1 MCIRDRGKT
10 VAFNSDGE
18 NRWTANYAGWDKYP
32 DFWKNIVE
40 WTFSDV
46 EDEVCYVTT
55 SQDGS
60 RGTVNYFTKEF
71 STDSQVT
78 AVYTDE
84 AGNTGEIQLNP
95 VAPGEFSGDIPV
107 DQTGVDAINVRQ
119 SEKGEVSYN
128 VNTAVAMQYRCV

>member
-1 MCIRDRGKT
+1 MSPREDPILTVWQYGLGKT

-84 AGNTGEIQLNP
+84 AGNTGCLLYTST
-95 VAPGEFSGDIPV
+95 PG
-107 DQTGVDAINVRQ
+107 
-119 SEKGEVSYN
+119 
-128 VNTAVAMQYRCV
+128 

>member
-1 MCIRDRGKT
+1 MAWVRPLLLT
-10 VAFNSDGE
+10 VME
-18 NRWTANYAGWDKYP
+18 KNRWTANYAGWDKYP

-95 VAPGEFSGDIPV
+95 VARVNSLVIFLH
-107 DQTGVDAINVRQ
+107 QTGVYAINVRQ
-119 SEKGEVSYN
+119 SKKE
-128 VNTAVAMQYRCV
+128 R